1 MLMICVVL
9 RKRRRR
15 EIKVFSTGYLSLDK
29 GNAFKVS
36 IAQP

>member
-9 RKRRRR
+9 RKRCRR
-15 EIKVFSTGYLSLDK
+15 EIKVFSTGDLSLDK
-29 GNAFKVS
+29 GNTFKVL